1 MILVLVVGPV
11 RVYREGLAHAFAR
24 HDDVQVIGTAA
35 TAAEALRQIVELG
48 PDVVLV
54 DVSPPDGVEAA
65 RALSAAPVKLVALA
79 APEDDGSVIACV
91 EAGLSGFVAR
101 EGSLADVVS
110 ATQAVVRGETACSPE
125 IVAALLRRVATAASP
140 PPPSAPLT
148 SRERQIVGLIDK
160 GLTNKEIAA
169 RLCIELS
176 TVKNHVHNVLEKL
189 GARGRW
195 EAAARMRTDQRIHAL
210 D

>member
-35 TAAEALRQIVELG
+35 SAAEALRQIAELG

-79 APEDDGSVIACV
+79 APEDDVSVIACV
-91 EAGLSGFVAR
+91 EAGVSGFVAR
-101 EGSLADVVS
+101 EGSLVDVVS

-140 PPPSAPLT
+140 PPSAPLT
-148 SRERQIVGLIDK
+148 ARERQIVGLIDQ

-195 EAAARMRTDQRIHAL
+195 EAAARMRVDPRIHAL